1 MKSRGVFC
9 GDMTPW
15 ERRYVGDL
23 IDELERYDRI
33 PASVAD
39 RARVAVEQGR
49 YREALDMV
57 LTVGLDHGSL
67 SAAGFNGSGRTRDRS
82 AGPDMPIVSEE

>member
-1 MKSRGVFC
+1 MKSQGVFD

-39 RARVAVEQGR
+39 RARVAAEQGR
-49 YREALDMV
+49 YREALDTV

-67 SAAGFNGSGRTRDRS
+67 TMTGFDAPERTLDC
-82 AGPDMPIVSEE
+82 ADGPDTPIANEE